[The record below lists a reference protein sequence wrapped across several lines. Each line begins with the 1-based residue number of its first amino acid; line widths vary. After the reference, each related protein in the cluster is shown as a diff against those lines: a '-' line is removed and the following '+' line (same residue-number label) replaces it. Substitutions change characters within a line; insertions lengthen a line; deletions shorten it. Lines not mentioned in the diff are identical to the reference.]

1 LFKYYFVY
9 LHIERNKT
17 IFHTTKTNK
26 MNQINHSDYQK
37 KVKTLSIES
46 LRFIIR
52 DCQEAMNAMPNNPK
66 NGFYQDEIHYCVMEL
81 NKRK

>member
-1 LFKYYFVY
+1 MFKYYFVY
-9 LHIERNKT
+9 LHIER
-17 IFHTTKTNK
+17 TKRYYTQQKQTK

-52 DCQEAMNAMPNNPK
+52 DCQEAINSMPNNPK

>member
-1 LFKYYFVY
+1 MFYLFIY
-9 LHIERNKT
+9 LHIETNKT
-17 IFHTTKTNK
+17 IFTTLKTNK

-52 DCQEAMNAMPNNPK
+52 DCQEAINAMPNNPK

>member
-1 LFKYYFVY
+1 
-9 LHIERNKT
+9 
-17 IFHTTKTNK
+17 
-26 MNQINHSDYQK
+26 MNQINHSEYQK

-66 NGFYQDEIHYCVMEL
+66 NGYYQDEIHYCVMEL
-81 NKRK
+81 NQRK